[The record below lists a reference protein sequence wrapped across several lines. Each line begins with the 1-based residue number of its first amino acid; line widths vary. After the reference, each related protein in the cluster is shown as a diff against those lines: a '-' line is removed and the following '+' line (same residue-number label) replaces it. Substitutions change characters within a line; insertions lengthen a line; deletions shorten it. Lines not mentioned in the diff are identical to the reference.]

1 MLLKIKNDHK
11 DDYKNIYKETF
22 DKLVIEKFDEI
33 KELTT
38 EINLNDLTS
47 IWVGFLW
54 VHFGMVGEGRGKIT
68 PPV

>member
-1 MLLKIKNDHK
+1 MLLQIKNDHK

-33 KELTT
+33 KELTA

-47 IWVGFLW
+47 IWVGFLS
-54 VHFGMVGEGRGKIT
+54 VRFEVVGGGRGKTT

>member
-1 MLLKIKNDHK
+1 MLLQIKNDHK

-22 DKLVIEKFDEI
+22 DKLVIGKFDEI
-33 KELTT
+33 KELTA

-47 IWVGFLW
+47 IWVGFLS
-54 VHFGMVGEGRGKIT
+54 VRFEVVGGGRVKTT

>member
-1 MLLKIKNDHK
+1 MLLQIKNDHK

-33 KELTT
+33 KELTA
-38 EINLNDLTS
+38 EVNLNDLTS

-54 VHFGMVGEGRGKIT
+54 VRFGMVGERRGKTT

>member
-1 MLLKIKNDHK
+1 MLLQIKNDHK

-33 KELTT
+33 KELTA

-47 IWVGFLW
+47 TQVGFLW
-54 VHFGMVGEGRGKIT
+54 VRFGMVGEGRGKTT

>member
-1 MLLKIKNDHK
+1 MLLQIKNDHK

-33 KELTT
+33 KELTA

-47 IWVGFLW
+47 
-54 VHFGMVGEGRGKIT
+54 T
-68 PPV
+68 